1 MRLHETEAFA
11 ASPPAQPVNNLAGNG
26 THLLAEWYDCDF
38 SVAALGNAQTLREL
52 CLLSTRDC
60 GLKAVGDA
68 FQQFEPH
75 GVTGTV
81 LLAES
86 HLAIHTWPE
95 SGAVTL
101 DVYVYVCNYLA
112 DNTDK
117 ALKLYALLKAQFQT
131 GREKLSSVR
140 RGLQDA

>member
-1 MRLHETEAFA
+1 MQSLKLPDHPEAGQVEAQDALA
-11 ASPPAQPVNNLAGNG
+11 ANG
-26 THLLAEWYDCDF
+26 THLLAEWYGCDF
-38 SVAALGNAQTLREL
+38 SVAALGDAQSLRQI
-52 CLLSTRDC
+52 CLLATHDC
-60 GLKAVGDA
+60 GLHAVGDA
-68 FQQFEPH
+68 FHQFQPQ

-95 SGAVTL
+95 SGFVTL
-101 DVYVYVCNYLA
+101 DVYVCNYLA

-117 ALKLYALLKAQFQT
+117 ALRLYSALKAHFRP
-131 GREKLSSVR
+131 GRESLSHVR